1 MYDRLFLRENTYV
14 PIAHFKWVR
23 VQSQFNNIRSHFNV
37 PIFIEVTSEGLI
49 AVRFFFFFYTHTH
62 VLKWQLVKL
71 LNLNYILHLNN
82 NTCVTIKYYKLKK
95 TFIQ

>member
-49 AVRFFFFFYTHTH
+49 AVRYFFFLHARSCIKMATGKAIKF
-62 VLKWQLVKL
+62 KL
-71 LNLNYILHLNN
+71 HS
-82 NTCVTIKYYKLKK
+82 TSE
-95 TFIQ
+95 